1 MEVPHVEDTC
11 SQASCL
17 ILGEG
22 LLGDSHLVLDGVY
35 GVGDDPPRHRLH
47 IRESPVKE
55 VTHVYSNVEV
65 SNLAVLGNVAIIR

>member
-22 LLGDSHLVLDGVY
+22 LLGDPHLVLDGVY

-47 IRESPVKE
+47 VREPPVE
-55 VTHVYSNVEV
+55 QVADVHSNVEV